1 MASRSNVR
9 LRVRPVTL
17 VVAVFVVVVL
27 VARIGPENDEGRP
40 MGGLLQCAEEDSNLH
55 GIISH

>member
-1 MASRSNVR
+1 MVSRSTVGR
-9 LRVRPVTL
+9 RVRAVTL

-27 VARIGPENDEGRP
+27 VAVSRSQNDEGRP
-40 MGGLLQCAEEDSNLH
+40 MGGLLKCAEEDSNLH